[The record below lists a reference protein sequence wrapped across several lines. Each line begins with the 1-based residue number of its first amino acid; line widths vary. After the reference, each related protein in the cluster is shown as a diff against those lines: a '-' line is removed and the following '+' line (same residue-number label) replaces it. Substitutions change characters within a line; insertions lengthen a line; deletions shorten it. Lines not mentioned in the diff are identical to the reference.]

1 MTRLRQVTQIELGQR
16 ELLALCAG
24 TPQVLS
30 CLSGELWVTFDGR
43 AEDLVV
49 GAGECIELDGRPGVV
64 LSGLQASRLSLTS
77 TVGRRLQ
84 SGPSLATAVR
94 RLRWHFPVLASF
106 PARQLR

>member
-1 MTRLRQVTQIELGQR
+1 MTRVRQVTQIELGKR

-24 TPQVLS
+24 PPQVLR

-49 GAGECIELDGRPGVV
+49 GAGESIELDGRPGVV
-64 LSGLQASRLSLTS
+64 LSCLLDSRLSLTS
-77 TVGRRLQ
+77 TVGRRLEP
-84 SGPSLATAVR
+84 GPSPATTVR
-94 RLRWHFPVLASF
+94 RLRWRFPVLASF